1 LVETKFDLVSLAE
14 VLEPPVLIIST
25 VVGRGMYMLGEALR
39 ERLTGPLRVEHVA
52 VEDYLPGGAIGE
64 DLRRYKWL
72 SNHFPFIFI

>member
-1 LVETKFDLVSLAE
+1 MSLAE